1 MEMEDLQWLDETIR
15 RDFPQLECK
24 IFDNDKFVRVTRTS
38 SGSGLKFMPDFYL
51 IFNSVNNGSFCL
63 RLLTYNGRTLDT
75 VMFRCEHDQEQ
86 LPEKVNNQL
95 VRMNQMMK
103 LCQGTPKD
111 TLTGQDCL
119 IDYLND
125 AITARSFKCKF
136 ILNSEIMSPTT
147 TEILLSCDECQ
158 KLIAMKKEVEVIRN
172 NEEDCSDLFPEI
184 KASIKKEDN
193 LNASLLLI
201 GK

>member
-1 MEMEDLQWLDETIR
+1 MEIMEDLQWLDETIR

-24 IFDNDKFVRVTRTS
+24 IFDNDKFVRVTRTV
-38 SGSGLKFMPDFYL
+38 GTGLKFMPDFYL
-51 IFNSVNNGSFCL
+51 IFNSVNNGGFCL

-75 VMFRCEHDQEQ
+75 VMFRCTADQEQ
-86 LPEKVNNQL
+86 LPEKVNHQL

-125 AITARSFKCKF
+125 AITTRSFKCKF
-136 ILNSEIMSPTT
+136 ILSEVSEVST
-147 TEILLSCDECQ
+147 TEILSCDECQ
-158 KLIAMKKEVEVIRN
+158 KLISMKKEVELIRN
-172 NEEDCSDLFPEI
+172 NEDCSDLFPEI

>member
-1 MEMEDLQWLDETIR
+1 
-15 RDFPQLECK
+15 
-24 IFDNDKFVRVTRTS
+24 
-38 SGSGLKFMPDFYL
+38 
-51 IFNSVNNGSFCL
+51 
-63 RLLTYNGRTLDT
+63 
-75 VMFRCEHDQEQ
+75 MFRCDHDQEH

-136 ILNSEIMSPTT
+136 ILSEVST
-147 TEILLSCDECQ
+147 TEILCCDECQ

-172 NEEDCSDLFPEI
+172 NEDCSDLFPEI
-184 KASIKKEDN
+184 KANIKKEEN